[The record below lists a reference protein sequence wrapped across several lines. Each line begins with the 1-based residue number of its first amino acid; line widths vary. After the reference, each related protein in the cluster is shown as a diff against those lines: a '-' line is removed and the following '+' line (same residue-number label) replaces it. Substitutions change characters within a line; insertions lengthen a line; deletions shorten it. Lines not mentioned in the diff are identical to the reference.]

1 MRNGIKC
8 QNWDQIQTPITRAQS
23 FFVRPGNN
31 NSHTTFNFTYVT
43 TQLTSVN
50 TRISCILN
58 FKRNNSSTLPCLDL
72 SVRAM
77 RVTKSVCE
85 FAVESC
91 VPIDGRWPE
100 FALLMFMGAK
110 FGLREKGTKEVTE
123 FHFILDPR

>member
-1 MRNGIKC
+1 MKIHL
-8 QNWDQIQTPITRAQS
+8 
-23 FFVRPGNN
+23 NN

-58 FKRNNSSTLPCLDL
+58 FKRNNSSALPFLDL

-100 FALLMFMGAK
+100 FALLMFMGTK

-123 FHFILDPR
+123 FHSRPEIGGCLIGKSISIILGLDKAAGD